1 MTRPLTP
8 WGRGVHVLVLLSF
21 ALVLLATV
29 LLVLGLLNDDG
40 LTLIYASIGASVLA
54 AVVLI
59 VALRRNKP
67 QEVRAEA
74 PTPLPADEPEDA
86 PVAPSPVAAPAAPV
100 AAAVDGEPDGEWL
113 ASEHDWEGEEVD
125 FPIADYDDLT
135 PGQIL

>member
-1 MTRPLTP
+1 MPRMSRPLWAP
-8 WGRGVHVLVLLSF
+8 QEGDPLVLVLLSF
-21 ALVLLATV
+21 ALVLVATV

-74 PTPLPADEPEDA
+74 PTPLPVDEPASA
-86 PVAPSPVAAPAAPV
+86 PATSIDAAPTADA
-100 AAAVDGEPDGEWL
+100 EP
-113 ASEHDWEGEEVD
+113 A
-125 FPIADYDDLT
+125 
-135 PGQIL
+135 